1 MRSFSPFFFVLNVL
15 NISRLQLK
23 AQLNSASTKL
33 ADAQAQ
39 NMTSEVQA
47 SRLIQR
53 LRVDIENKEM
63 EIMRVNSDIDW
74 ANDRIQKL
82 EQALQQ
88 GTTELKVRSELV
100 ERSEG
105 KIGEYQQKIDDLER
119 YIVIV

>member
-1 MRSFSPFFFVLNVL
+1 
-15 NISRLQLK
+15 
-23 AQLNSASTKL
+23 
-33 ADAQAQ
+33 
-39 NMTSEVQA
+39 MTSEVQA